1 MTPDPQTIHVRQQI
15 DGIFDQLGVDDAV
28 EPCETILIRNGHYCG
43 RRFQRGGMEAIWFVE
58 ENEVK
63 FYDPSGSLLKVIRSE
78 EPTSH
83 QRREAA

>member
-15 DGIFDQLGVDDAV
+15 DGIFEQLGADDAV
-28 EPCETILIRNGHYCG
+28 EPCETILIRGGHYCG

-63 FYDPSGSLLKVIRSE
+63 FYDFSGSLLKVVRTD
-78 EPTSH
+78 EPTFI
-83 QRREAA
+83 QQREAA